1 MDYQYYDE
9 ESDYI
14 DVDDADEDVD
24 VDMDMD
30 VEEDLSA
37 FPYDDSPREE
47 DYYEEDG
54 IRLPDGYLESLRSC
68 AQPSLLQ
75 VVQYVAPM
83 LIVCLG
89 CRLLCS
95 VHAARKKLQPG
106 EAASS
111 GSSSVPLHLIHLA
124 SGLMLLHLILSHRLG
139 LILLLSTVGY
149 VLLQLVRLGRRGAV
163 VLAFVTIGSQFIYEL
178 IIWRQRN
185 DWPQLRGI
193 QMVVNMKL
201 ISLGFD
207 LTNGA
212 AKSRAIRVPN
222 PLVYLGYIYSPATC
236 CLGPWVSFAS
246 YLDSLVPRSRW
257 VVTLRRLIP
266 NLLLCLVTLVV
277 SNCIAPFVGEL
288 FASSSSS
295 SSWPILAMYFEAM
308 SVRSSH
314 YFVSFIAQALM
325 VACDQRAENESQWL
339 GPLVTQPWRI
349 EWPRSISSL
358 VRSWNVPM
366 HEWLKRYVYGPWK
379 KEGGGSRTRTILA
392 VLCTYLVSSLLHG
405 MDLRIYLVLIS
416 LAIFGEGEVLLRRH
430 ISSVLDACLSANRC
444 RGRDRCR
451 YTNCPTKRNW
461 LSLRSC
467 LIRLANLGFT
477 LLTIFHLAYL
487 GVVLLGE
494 FLESDDGHESF
505 LDHWQRAG
513 YLSHY
518 IGVGTFVLYLFIS

>member
-24 VDMDMD
+24 M
-30 VEEDLSA
+30 ED
-37 FPYDDSPREE
+37 DDPSPFRHDNSQRGE
-47 DYYEEDG
+47 DYYAEDG
-54 IRLPDGYLESLRSC
+54 IQLPDGYLESLRSC

-89 CRLLCS
+89 CRILCS
-95 VHAARKKLQPG
+95 VHASRRKLQPG
-106 EAASS
+106 EATSS
-111 GSSSVPLHLIHLA
+111 GSSSIPLHLIHLA
-124 SGLMLLHLILSHRLG
+124 SGLMLLYLISSHRLG
-139 LILLLSTVGY
+139 LILLLSGVGY

-163 VLAFVTIGSQFIYEL
+163 ILACVTIGSQFIYEL
-178 IIWRQRN
+178 LIWRQRS
-185 DWPQLRGI
+185 DWSQLRGI

-207 LTNGA
+207 LTDLGA
-212 AKSRAIRVPN
+212 TKSRSIRVPN
-222 PLVYLGYIYSPATC
+222 PLVYMGYIYSPATC
-236 CLGPWVSFAS
+236 CLGPWVSFAT

-266 NLLLCLVTLVV
+266 NLLLCVIALVV
-277 SNCIAPFVGEL
+277 SNCIAPFLGEV
-288 FASSSSS
+288 FATMSHF
-295 SSWPILAMYFEAM
+295 LGMYFEAM

-314 YFVSFIAQALM
+314 YFVSFIVQALL
-325 VACDQRAENESQWL
+325 VACDQGTENESPL
-339 GPLVTQPWRI
+339 MGPLVTQPWRI

-379 KEGGGSRTRTILA
+379 QEGGSSKARTILA

-430 ISSVLDACLSANRC
+430 LSSVLDACLSANRC
-444 RGRDRCR
+444 QGRDRCR
-451 YTNCPTKRNW
+451 YTNCPSKRNW
-461 LSLRSC
+461 LSFRSF

-477 LLTIFHLAYL
+477 VLTIFHLAYL

-494 FLESDDGHESF
+494 SLESGEGNESF

>member
-14 DVDDADEDVD
+14 DVDDGDEDV
-24 VDMDMD
+24 
-30 VEEDLSA
+30 EDDPSD
-37 FPYDDSPREE
+37 FTYDDSLREE
-47 DYYEEDG
+47 DYYGGGYEEDG
-54 IRLPDGYLESLRSC
+54 IQLPDGYLEILRSC

-75 VVQYVAPM
+75 VIQYVAPM
-83 LIVCLG
+83 LVVCLG

-95 VHAARKKLQPG
+95 LHAGRRKIQPG
-106 EAASS
+106 EAASA
-111 GSSSVPLHLIHLA
+111 GSSSIPLHLIHLA
-124 SGLMLLHLILSHRLG
+124 SGLMILYVTLSHRLA
-139 LILLLSTVGY
+139 LILLLSVVGY
-149 VLLQLVRLGRRGAV
+149 VLLQLARLGRRGAV
-163 VLAFVTIGSQFIYEL
+163 ILAFVTIGSQFIYEL
-178 IIWRQRN
+178 LIWRQRS
-185 DWPQLRGI
+185 DWSQLRGI
-193 QMVVNMKL
+193 QMVVNMKV

-207 LTNGA
+207 LTATGTN
-212 AKSRAIRVPN
+212 KSKTIRVPN
-222 PLVYLGYIYSPATC
+222 PLVYLGYIYSPATS
-236 CLGPWVSFAS
+236 CLGPWISFAS
-246 YLDSLVPRSRW
+246 YLDSLVPRNSW
-257 VVTLRRLIP
+257 LVTLRRLLP
-266 NLLLCLVTLVV
+266 NLVLCLVALVV
-277 SNCIAPFVGEL
+277 SNCIAPFLGEL
-288 FASSSSS
+288 FASSSHF
-295 SSWPILAMYFEAM
+295 LGMYFEAM

-314 YFVSFIAQALM
+314 YFVSFIAQALL
-325 VACDQRAENESQWL
+325 VASDQGTENESQWL

-358 VRSWNVPM
+358 VRSWNIPM

-379 KEGGGSRTRTILA
+379 KEDGSKGRTILA

-451 YTNCPTKRNW
+451 YANCPKKRNW
-461 LSLRSC
+461 LCFRSC

-477 LLTIFHLAYL
+477 ALTIFHLAYL

-494 FLESDDGHESF
+494 SLESSDDHESF
-505 LDHWQRAG
+505 LAHWQRAG